1 MKSVECRH
9 ARREIDEVELGQLL
23 SDRANVH
30 LRSCPACSEF
40 RAERTALRE
49 LVGSLEP
56 VAAPADF
63 DMKLR
68 ARIAAEKSVPRQPFF
83 ARLLT
88 TPALAAAALFVI
100 VAASA
105 VWIAQKQ
112 LNSPVATNN
121 PPVANNSDVK
131 TGSPATTR
139 ESNPTTDVTAPVAPP
154 DEIAEAGRNTGIRRP
169 RTTRSARSEDFNVL
183 PANSLRQNESDAYVP
198 TRPVEFALQDERG
211 NTRRISLPA
220 VSFGAQ
226 SLVDNRTVASYSPNS
241 RVW

>member
-1 MKSVECRH
+1 MKSLECRDV
-9 ARREIDEVELGQLL
+9 RREIDELELGEQL
-23 SDRANVH
+23 SDRATVH
-30 LRSCPACSEF
+30 LRSCAACSGF

-112 LNSPVATNN
+112 SNSPVATNN
-121 PPVANNSDVK
+121 SAVANNSDVK
-131 TGSPATTR
+131 TGSSATTR
-139 ESNPTTDVTAPVAPP
+139 ESTSTTDATMPAAPP
-154 DEIAEAGRNTGIRRP
+154 DVIADGGRNTGIRRP
-169 RTTRSARSEDFNVL
+169 RTRSSKSEDFNVL
-183 PANSLRQNESDAYVP
+183 PANSVRQNESDAYVP

-211 NTRRISLPA
+211 NTRKISLPA

-226 SLVDNRTVASYSPNS
+226 SLVDNRTAASYSGNS

>member
-1 MKSVECRH
+1 MKSLECRH
-9 ARREIDEVELGQLL
+9 ARREIDELELGERL
-23 SDRANVH
+23 SDRATAH
-30 LRSCPACSEF
+30 LRSCAACSEF

-68 ARIAAEKSVPRQPFF
+68 TRIAAEKSSRPQPFF

-112 LNSPVATNN
+112 SNSPVATNN
-121 PPVANNSDVK
+121 PALANNSDVK
-131 TGSPATTR
+131 TGSPATTQ
-139 ESNPTTDVTAPVAPP
+139 SNPTTDATAPAAPP

-169 RTTRSARSEDFNVL
+169 RPRSTRSEDFNVL
-183 PANSLRQNESDAYVP
+183 PANSVRQNESDAYVP

-211 NTRRISLPA
+211 NTRKISLPA

-226 SLVDNRTVASYSPNS
+226 SLVDNRTAGSYSGNS